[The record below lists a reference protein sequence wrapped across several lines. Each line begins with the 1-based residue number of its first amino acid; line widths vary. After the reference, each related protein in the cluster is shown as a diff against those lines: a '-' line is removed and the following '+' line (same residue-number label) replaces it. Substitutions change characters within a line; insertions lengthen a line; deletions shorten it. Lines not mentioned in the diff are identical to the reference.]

1 MIGQIFSSLYSMLPE
16 SKEYLTRSGL
26 SEAAAAYILTGLFV
40 LGVIVLH
47 VFSAVVHRYIPSHIV
62 DCSHTHEHH
71 GGDLESG
78 NKQQNNKG
86 HDSRAANGQTNW
98 TTERTPLLATSEN
111 LDRLPARTTRSTGQ
125 IRPRVHHRE
134 SLRQRLGR
142 QFTQF
147 LRGTKPFCEDDASG
161 PCYGVSQTCGRE
173 CAKILDTAGVVP
185 ATPALTAPLPRV
197 SREPETTQTNRDRTP
212 DTPLTVRHVPIGPV
226 DDLTRPLVGQQQA
239 PDYFSQPISQMH
251 AEDEDG
257 ATAQGSEN
265 SSESSNSVA
274 KPSDPE
280 QPGQQQQQQHHHH
293 VPQNAFLSIGL
304 QTALA
309 IALHKLPE
317 GFITYATNHASPAL
331 GLTVFLALFIHNITD
346 GFALALPL
354 FLALRSRARAIFWAS
369 LLGGISQPMGAGI
382 AALWIW
388 YTGESNNS
396 SIGTDKD
403 DADDGTSWG
412 VYGGMFAFTAGVM
425 TTVGLQLFS
434 EGISLSH
441 SHRLCIASAVVG
453 MGILGISFAL
463 TAS

>member
-1 MIGQIFSSLYSMLPE
+1 MLPT
-16 SKEYLTRSGL
+16 SRDYLTRSGL
-26 SEAAAAYILTGLFV
+26 SEAAAAYILIGLFV
-40 LGVIVLH
+40 FGVMVLH

-78 NKQQNNKG
+78 NRDAEQQNNKG
-86 HDSRAANGQTNW
+86 QDSPEVNARSNGA
-98 TTERTPLLATSEN
+98 TERTPLLANTEGMG
-111 LDRLPARTTRSTGQ
+111 RMPARATRSTGQ
-125 IRPRVHHRE
+125 IRPRVQHRE

-147 LRGTKPFCEDDASG
+147 LRGTKPFCEDDATG

-173 CAKILDTAGVVP
+173 CAKILDAPGVVP
-185 ATPALTAPLPRV
+185 VTPALTAPLPRAA
-197 SREPETTQTNRDRTP
+197 REPETTQTDRDGMP
-212 DTPLTVRHVPIGPV
+212 ETPLTVRHMPIGPV
-226 DDLTRPLVGQQQA
+226 DDLTRPLVGQEQA
-239 PDYFSQPISQMH
+239 PDYFSQPVSQTQT
-251 AEDEDG
+251 EDG
-257 ATAQGSEN
+257 DTTTAQGSEDF
-265 SSESSNSVA
+265 SSNSVT
-274 KPSDPE
+274 KLSDPE
-280 QPGQQQQQQHHHH
+280 LTGQQQQHHHH

-304 QTALA
+304 QTSLA

-317 GFITYATNHASPAL
+317 GFITYATNHASPTL

-354 FLALRSRARAIFWAS
+354 FLALRSRVRAIFWAS
-369 LLGGISQPMGAGI
+369 LLGGVSQPMGAGI

-388 YTGESNNS
+388 YTGSSNKS
-396 SIGTDKD
+396 ASVHTDD
-403 DADDGTSWG
+403 DGADDGISWG

-425 TTVGLQLFS
+425 TSVGLQLFS

-441 SHRLCIASAVVG
+441 SHRLCIVSAILG